1 MDDNNSQQ
9 TFPNN
14 DLNQTVTHL
23 RRPIP
28 WRRLLL
34 AVFGFLLLAL
44 LTTFL
49 LITHQKAIEL
59 ITQPVGQHKLPQKS
73 PADFGLHYKDVTVT
87 SSDGFNLVG
96 WYIPGTNGALILAQ
110 HGYKASRGEMLTR
123 AAMLHHHGYGVLI
136 TSVRAHDGSDGE
148 RISFGHEE
156 MKDLDAWYHYATH
169 LPEVDIHRIGI
180 VGASMG
186 GSLVIQYA
194 AQNPGIHAVIA
205 DSAFASLD
213 DVVSTAVTFYT
224 GLPRFPFAPAIE
236 RWAEWEGGFSAGEI
250 NARRWVHA
258 ISPRPIMIL
267 QGGTDQVI
275 PTDSGQKLY
284 QAAGSPKELWYE
296 PTLGHTEIHKKEPK
310 EYERRMAH
318 FFDQYLPPEKPQ
330 TIRASLVPTGSAVP
344 ALP

>member
-1 MDDNNSQQ
+1 MDDNNKQHPLPQ
-9 TFPNN
+9 HALPNPA
-14 DLNQTVTHL
+14 TTA

-28 WRRLLL
+28 WRRVL
-34 AVFGFLLLAL
+34 ARAFGFLLLAAL
-44 LTTFL
+44 VGFL
-49 LITHQKAIEL
+49 FVTHQKAMGL
-59 ITQPVGQHKLPQKS
+59 ITQPVGQHKLPQKT
-73 PADFGLHYKDVTVT
+73 PADFGLTYKDVTVT
-87 SSDGFNLVG
+87 SSDGFHLVG
-96 WYIPGTNGALILAQ
+96 WYIPGTNGALILVQ
-110 HGYKASRGEMLTR
+110 HGYKSSRGEMLAR
-123 AAMLHHHGYGVLI
+123 ATMLRKHGYSVLL

-156 MKDLDAWYHYATH
+156 MKDLDAWYKYAVQ
-169 LPEVDIHRIGI
+169 LPGVDSGRIGI

-194 AQNPGIHAVIA
+194 AKNPGIHAVIA

-236 RWAEWEGGFSAGEI
+236 RWAEWEGGFSASAI
-250 NARRWVHA
+250 DARRWVHA

-267 QGGTDQVI
+267 QGGADRVI

-284 QAAGSPKELWYE
+284 AAARAPKELWYE
-296 PTLGHTEIHKKEPK
+296 PSLGHTEFSKKKPE
-310 EYERRMAH
+310 EYEQRMTH
-318 FFDQYLPPEKPQ
+318 FFDQYLPAAKPQ
-330 TIRASLVPTGSAVP
+330 AIRASVIPGTVAAP